1 MRKMSFEEL
10 LYKEYGKEN
19 VSIDY
24 SMKDINNVVGIKIL
38 SKDGKKEFRA
48 EGNFLMD
55 NSVEIGGKKY
65 NIHEFIKALNTSF
78 SKKDY

>member
-24 SMKDINNVVGIKIL
+24 SMKDINNIVGIKIL

-48 EGNFLMD
+48 EGIFLMD
-55 NSVEIGGKKY
+55 DSVEIGGKKY
-65 NIHEFIKALNTSF
+65 SIHEFIRALNTSF

>member
-1 MRKMSFEEL
+1 MRKMFFEEL

-38 SKDGKKEFRA
+38 SKDGKKEFKA
-48 EGNFLMD
+48 NGLFFSDEC
-55 NSVEIGGKKY
+55 VEIGGRKY
-65 NIHEFIKALNTSF
+65 TTEDLILALNNAF
-78 SKKDY
+78 SKE

>member
-38 SKDGKKEFRA
+38 SKDGKKEFKA
-48 EGNFLMD
+48 NGLFFSDEC
-55 NSVEIGGKKY
+55 VEIGGRKY
-65 NIHEFIKALNTSF
+65 TTEDLILALNNAF
-78 SKKDY
+78 SKE